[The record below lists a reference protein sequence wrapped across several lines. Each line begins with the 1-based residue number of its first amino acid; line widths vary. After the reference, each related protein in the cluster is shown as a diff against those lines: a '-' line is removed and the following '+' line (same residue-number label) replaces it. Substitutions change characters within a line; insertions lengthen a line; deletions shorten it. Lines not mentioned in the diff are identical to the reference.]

1 MSMYLDLEVY
11 PNYFLAMFMSDSG
24 KIGYV
29 DMHDDAALDIE
40 KFVKLL
46 SMKETYYTVNG
57 TNFDIPLVRYALCG
71 ATTAQLKAACDS
83 IIVNN
88 TKHWQFSKMYSQAK
102 LDIDHVDLIEVAPG
116 MNSLKTYGGR
126 MHCTKLQELPI
137 SPDSIISAG
146 QVNLLRRY
154 CMNDLVTTRELHRS
168 LSKQITLREVLRDG
182 LVTELSALHGASL
195 VFTVDDLRSKSD
207 AQIAESVLKQRVFC
221 ATGVVPRKRDTPHSA
236 FNCVIPSH
244 VRFRSPEL
252 QTLLSDVR
260 SALFTIKDTGHVQMP
275 ASLANR
281 EVRVNG
287 TLYRVG
293 IGGLH
298 SQEEGVTRRAR
309 STEILRDI
317 DVESYYPS
325 LMLNLGLY
333 PTATG
338 PHFLT
343 AYAAI
348 KNERVE
354 AKHAG
359 DKVKSDVLKITL
371 NGSYGKTSSKYSIL
385 YNPQMTLATTMT
397 GQLSMLMLIELLELG
412 GIPVVSANTDG
423 IVVHYSKDKEPL
435 QRRIVSVW
443 GKVCNL
449 NTEETNYRCI
459 FSRDVNSYIAVKLDG
474 SVKCKGYFADTSLA
488 KSPTNE
494 VCRDALLNVLTNCAP
509 IDVSIRTCTDIR
521 KFISLRNVRGGAI
534 DSDGAPIGKL
544 LRWYYA
550 TGVDTKFRYATNG
563 NTVPRSQG
571 AKLLMDLPDVL
582 PDDIDYEWYIRE
594 ANDLYMDVGA
604 IARPPKPRLP
614 RRNTKE
620 WKALE
625 ADGLV
630 EVDDDIPRWAV
641 PYGDVPSKY
650 KVD

>member
-1 MSMYLDLEVY
+1 MYLDLEVY
-11 PNYFLAMFMSDSG
+11 PNYFLAMVMSDSG

-29 DMHDDAALDIE
+29 DMHDDAPLDID
-40 KFVKLL
+40 KLSKLL
-46 SMKETYYTVNG
+46 GIKDTYYTFNG
-57 TNFDIPLVRYALCG
+57 TNFDIPLVKYALCG
-71 ATTAQLKAACDS
+71 ATSAQLKSACDR
-83 IIVNN
+83 IITDN
-88 TKHWQFSKMYSQAK
+88 TKHWQFSKMYSQAT

-137 SPDSIISAG
+137 SPSSVITTD

-154 CMNDLVTTRELHRS
+154 CKNDLVTTRELHRS
-168 LSKQITLREVLRDG
+168 LTKQIALREVIRESML
-182 LVTELSALHGASL
+182 TELTAVPDASL
-195 VFTVDDLRSKSD
+195 LFSVDDLRSKSD
-207 AQIAESVLKQRVFC
+207 AQIAESVLKHRVFC
-221 ATGVVPRKRDTPHSA
+221 ATGAVPRKIDTYQPA
-236 FNCVIPSH
+236 FACVLPKYL
-244 VRFRSPEL
+244 RFRSPEL
-252 QTLLSDVR
+252 QSLLSDVQ
-260 SALFTIKDTGHVQMP
+260 SAVFTIKDTGHVQMP
-275 ASLANR
+275 ATLVDR

-298 SQEEGVTRRAR
+298 SQEEGITRRAHN
-309 STEILRDI
+309 TEILRDI
-317 DVESYYPS
+317 DVESYYPT

-348 KNERVE
+348 RNERLA

-423 IVVHYSKDKEPL
+423 IVVHYTKEKEHL

-449 NTEETNYRCI
+449 NTEETNYRAI
-459 FSRDVNSYIAVKLDG
+459 FSRDVNSYIAIKLDG
-474 SVKCKGYFADTSLA
+474 SVKCKGYFADTSLN

-494 VCRDALLNVLTNCAP
+494 VCRDALLDVVTNCRP
-509 IDVSIRTCTDIR
+509 IDVSIRACSDIR
-521 KFISLRNVRGGAI
+521 KFVSLRNVRGGAI
-534 DSDGAPIGKL
+534 DSTGTPIGKL

-550 TGVDTKFRYATNG
+550 KGVDSTFRYATNG
-563 NTVPRSQG
+563 NIVPRSRG
-571 AKLLMDLPDVL
+571 AKLLMDLPNTL

-594 ANDLYMDVGA
+594 ANELYMDVGA
-604 IARPPKPRLP
+604 ISRPPKPRLP

-620 WKALE
+620 WKDLE
-625 ADGLV
+625 ANGLV
-630 EVDDDIPRWAV
+630 EVTDGQPQWAV
-641 PYGDVPSKY
+641 PYHNVPAKY
-650 KVD
+650 KVTDT